1 MKFRL
6 QNLERIYKQII
17 MLFVD
22 VATLLFA
29 LWLAFVLRIGE
40 PFPTE
45 YIYPSWWLFIAIPGI
60 MIPLFVKLGLYR
72 AVLQYMG
79 IKVITTTFQAT
90 TIACLIVG
98 FLMWFFREPNLPRSV
113 LPIFWFIVNIAVIAS
128 RFLFK
133 GYLYSWDSFINSRK
147 QTLIYGAGNAGV
159 QLVESLKKSTVY
171 APIAF
176 IDDDKEKQGTIL
188 NYLEVFPFDKIDFLI
203 KNKDAK
209 VLLLAVPSLSE
220 KQRTQILKRLTKYP
234 LEVKVLPSLD
244 KIVNG
249 IVNLDAIKHVE
260 VADILGRD
268 SVEPNQS
275 LLERNISGKNILIT
289 GAGGSIG
296 SELSRQVMKLSPK
309 KVVLMDNSE
318 FNLYNI
324 HLELASKGFSIE
336 IIPSLCTVTNYH
348 QLKQIIAQNN
358 IQTIYHAAAYK
369 HVPMV
374 EMNIISGTYN
384 NVIGTYN
391 IARLADELEVANM
404 VLVSTDKAVRPTN
417 VMGASKRMSELI
429 LQAFSDKSKCCFS
442 MVRFG
447 NVLESAGSVVPLFRN
462 QIKAGGPVTVTHRNI
477 TRYFM
482 SIPEAVELVLQ
493 SGAMAKGGD
502 VFVLDMGEPIKII
515 DLAYKMIHLSGLTP
529 IDNENPDGDIRIDF
543 TGLRPGEKLYEELL
557 IGSNVVQ
564 SEHPRIMQAK
574 ESKLS
579 FDEVSHCVEVIKSAR
594 ENQDERVVKELL
606 LKYIDG
612 YRSEVA

>member
-45 YIYPSWWLFIAIPGI
+45 YIYPSWWLFIAIPII

-79 IKVITTTFQAT
+79 IKVITTAFQAT

-203 KNKDAK
+203 KKKDAK

-275 LLERNISGKNILIT
+275 LLERNILGKNILIT

-606 LKYIDG
+606 LKYVDG

>member
-45 YIYPSWWLFIAIPGI
+45 YIYPSWWLFIAIPVI

-176 IDDDKEKQGTIL
+176 IDDDKEKQGTML

-203 KNKDAK
+203 KKKEAK

-275 LLERNISGKNILIT
+275 LLERNILGKNILIT

-606 LKYIDG
+606 LKYVDG

>member
-1 MKFRL
+1 
-6 QNLERIYKQII
+6 

-203 KNKDAK
+203 KKKDAK

-275 LLERNISGKNILIT
+275 LLERNILGKNILIT

-391 IARLADELEVANM
+391 VARLADELEVANM

-606 LKYIDG
+606 LKYVDG

>member
-45 YIYPSWWLFIAIPGI
+45 YIYPSWWLFIAIPVI

-90 TIACLIVG
+90 IIACLIVG

-176 IDDDKEKQGTIL
+176 IDDDKEKQGTML

-203 KNKDAK
+203 KKKEAK

-275 LLERNISGKNILIT
+275 LLERNILGKNILIT

-391 IARLADELEVANM
+391 VARLADELEVTNM

-502 VFVLDMGEPIKII
+502 VFVLDMVEPIKII

>member
-45 YIYPSWWLFIAIPGI
+45 YIYPSWWLFIAIPVI

-209 VLLLAVPSLSE
+209 VLLLAVPSVSE

-275 LLERNISGKNILIT
+275 LLERNILGKNILIT

-606 LKYIDG
+606 LKYVDG
-612 YRSEVA
+612 YRSELA